1 MVNQRQDNLV
11 LPGESAMHD
20 QVRKPKL
27 SLNRQSIKLDEKELE
42 EVQGG
47 GTEEA
52 AIKVD
57 QVYVTGGV
65 RW

>member
-1 MVNQRQDNLV
+1 
-11 LPGESAMHD
+11 MHD
-20 QVRKPKL
+20 QARKPKL